1 MSDGGGL
8 EVLDVRPELL
18 PDEPL
23 PPALAAGAAERRRAI
38 RVAAARTLG
47 RRQATKRV
55 ATVLCAVAT
64 AVCLAPLVAL
74 IAYTTARGIHALSLG
89 FLLHEPTP
97 PGIPGGG
104 IANAVVGSLLI
115 VGLGATLAI
124 PLGILA
130 ALFLFERRGMFASAL
145 RLAGD
150 VLAGVPSIAIG
161 IFAYAVVVEPL
172 GFSALAGSAALG
184 VLMLPIVM
192 RSAEAA
198 MRSVPVDLR
207 EAALALGARRSRV
220 ARSVVLRGALA
231 GLVTGSLLALARAV
245 GETAPLLFTAF
256 GNQFFNLSPT
266 QPTAALPLVIFSSG
280 TQPFPDAQ
288 QVAWG
293 TALVLL
299 MLVLVLS
306 LGARAIAGRL
316 TRTGR
321 RAPGITEIA
330 EGM

>member
-1 MSDGGGL
+1 MSGDGTG
-8 EVLDVRPELL
+8 EVIDLRRELL
-18 PDEPL
+18 PEEPL
-23 PPALAAGAAERRRAI
+23 PPALAAERM
-38 RVAAARTLG
+38 
-47 RRQATKRV
+47 
-55 ATVLCAVAT
+55 ATVLCAAAM

-74 IAYTTARGIHALSLG
+74 IGYTAARGIHALSLG

-104 IANAVVGSLLI
+104 IANAIAGSVLI
-115 VGLGATLAI
+115 VGMGAAVAI
-124 PLGILA
+124 PFGTLA
-130 ALFLFERRGMFASAL
+130 ALFLLERRGVIGSTL

-161 IFAYAVVVEPL
+161 IFAYAVLVEPL
-172 GFSALAGSAALG
+172 GFSALAGSLALG

-198 MRSVPVDLR
+198 MRAVPVDLR

-231 GLVTGSLLALARAV
+231 GLVTGSLLALARAI

-288 QVAWG
+288 QTAWG
-293 TALVLL
+293 AALVLL
-299 MLVLVLS
+299 VLVLVLS
-306 LGARAIAGRL
+306 LGARAVTARL
-316 TRTGR
+316 ARSGR
-321 RAPGITEIA
+321 RPTAIAEIA
-330 EGM
+330 EGL